1 MTFADKT
8 ILITGANRGVGRA
21 LVEAA
26 LERGAKRVYAGTR
39 GPLTHPDGRVVPVS
53 LDVTDA
59 DQIRSA
65 AEEVGA
71 LDVLI
76 NNAGIALPEAFGDG
90 AALERHFAV
99 NCFGPFAVTQAFLPV
114 LRRSRGRIVNI
125 LSLAGVAAMPLQPT
139 YSMSKAA
146 AFSMTQSL
154 RMLLAGDGIAV
165 HAVLLGPTDTD
176 MTRGFDIPKAAPGE
190 VARRVLDGA
199 EKGQDDIFPDPLSA
213 SATAGWDG
221 GPTKALER
229 HMGTYVAA
237 GADRD

>member
-8 ILITGANRGVGRA
+8 VLITGANRGVGRA
-21 LVEAA
+21 LVAEA
-26 LERGAKRVYAGTR
+26 LERGAARVYAGTR
-39 GPLTHPDGRVVPVS
+39 APLTHPDKRVVPVR

-59 DQIRSA
+59 DQIRAA
-65 AEEVGA
+65 AEAVA
-71 LDVLI
+71 SLDVLV
-76 NNAGIALPEAFGDG
+76 NNAGIALPETLGDD

-99 NCFGPFAVTQAFLPV
+99 NCFGTHAVTQAFLPA
-114 LRRSRGRIVNI
+114 LRRSRGLIVNI
-125 LSLAGVAAMPLQPT
+125 LSLSGVAAMPLQPS

-154 RMLLAGDGIAV
+154 RALLAGEGIGV

-176 MTRGFDIPKAAPGE
+176 MTRGFDIPKAAPEE
-190 VARRVLDGA
+190 VARRVLDGV
-199 EKGQDDIFPDPLSA
+199 EKGEGDIFPDPLSA
-213 SATAGWDG
+213 SATAGWDD

-229 HMGTYVAA
+229 HMATYLQ

>member
-1 MTFADKT
+1 MTFADT
-8 ILITGANRGVGRA
+8 TVLITGANRGVGKA
-21 LVEAA
+21 LVAEA

-39 GPLTHPDGRVVPVS
+39 GPLAHPDGRVVPIR

-59 DQIRSA
+59 GDIRAA
-65 AEEVGA
+65 AEEIGA
-71 LDVLI
+71 LDVLV
-76 NNAGIALPEAFGDG
+76 NNAGIALPDALDDSD
-90 AALERHFAV
+90 ALERHFAV
-99 NCFGPFAVTQAFLPV
+99 NCFGPYAVTQAFLPA

-125 LSLAGVAAMPLQPT
+125 LSLSGVAAMPLQPT

-154 RMLLAGDGIAV
+154 RMLTAGDGISV

-176 MTRGFDIPKAAPGE
+176 MTRGFDIPKAAPE
-190 VARRVLDGA
+190 AVARQVFDGV
-199 EKGQDDIFPDPLSA
+199 EKGEEDLFPDPLSA

-229 HMGTYVAA
+229 HMATYLA
-237 GADRD
+237 GDRD